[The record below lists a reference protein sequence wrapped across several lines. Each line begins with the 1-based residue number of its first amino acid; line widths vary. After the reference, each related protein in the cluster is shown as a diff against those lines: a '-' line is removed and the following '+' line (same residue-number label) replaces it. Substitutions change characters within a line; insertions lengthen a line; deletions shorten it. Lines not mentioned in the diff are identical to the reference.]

1 MRNRNIAEYQK
12 PWLRLCPHVFDFIWK
27 GRKYQ
32 NSLPCTAYFKINNNL
47 DNRGLRLSMKI
58 LKQLQSLLSMMG
70 VYQNLSPQQITKY
83 EVYLHEHVH
92 YHGDFIVFQ
101 KLSFHSSTQ
110 TQQHHNL
117 KKKMPTL
124 KQGSRKKKTQ
134 PVIWD
139 KQIPFQASN
148 CSCLHAHWAKSQTSH
163 ISIQSSWITDY
174 FSRYIPVFRDY
185 RDCIQRL

>member
-1 MRNRNIAEYQK
+1 MYLILFEKGENIK
-12 PWLRLCPHVFDFIWK
+12 TP
-27 GRKYQ
+27 
-32 NSLPCTAYFKINNNL
+32 LPCTAYFKINNNL

-58 LKQLQSLLSMMG
+58 LKQLLIIAVEPSTD
-70 VYQNLSPQQITKY
+70 YQIWNIPTWTCTL
-83 EVYLHEHVH
+83 

-117 KKKMPTL
+117 KKMPTL

-163 ISIQSSWITDY
+163 IWIQSSWITDY
-174 FSRYIPVFRDY
+174 FF
-185 RDCIQRL
+185 